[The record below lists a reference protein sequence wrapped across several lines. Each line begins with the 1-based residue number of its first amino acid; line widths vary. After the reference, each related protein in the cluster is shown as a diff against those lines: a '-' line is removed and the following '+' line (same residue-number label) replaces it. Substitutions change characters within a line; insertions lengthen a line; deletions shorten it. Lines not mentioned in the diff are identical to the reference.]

1 MRTTMRIALL
11 LTAAA
16 CAALIGCAPCSDY
29 KQLVADRDGSILSLQ
44 TEIAAREATIA
55 EGRQLTAGLREQL
68 AQLEAEKAVLVE
80 QNGEVVTVALTE
92 ELVFSGV
99 NLGITD
105 KQKPLLE
112 AVQSVCDQYPE
123 WDIHVEGNID
133 DNGVPGDYRE
143 IWPTGWELSAARA
156 AAVVRYMTNVLNMD
170 AKRFA
175 VVSYG
180 PFRPVGDE
188 ATSEGRA
195 HNNAVRLTLHK
206 PERLWSRNQ

>member
-16 CAALIGCAPCSDY
+16 LAALLGCAPCSDY
-29 KQLVADRDGSILSLQ
+29 KQLVAERDGSILSLQ
-44 TEIAAREATIA
+44 SEIAAREATIA

-80 QNGEVVTVALTE
+80 QNGESVTVVLTE
-92 ELVFSGV
+92 ELAFSGV
-99 NLGITD
+99 NLGLGD
-105 KQKPLLE
+105 KSKSALA
-112 AVQSVCDQYPE
+112 AVQTTCDQYPE
-123 WDIHVEGNID
+123 WDIFVEGGTD

-143 IWPTGWELSAARA
+143 IWPTSWELGAARA
-156 AAVVRYMTNVLNMD
+156 AAVARYMIGELSMD
-170 AKRFA
+170 AKRFV

-180 PFRPVGDE
+180 PHRPVGDNT
-188 ATSEGRA
+188 TSEGRA
-195 HNNAVRLTLHK
+195 RNNAVRLTLHK